1 MGSHVPS
8 LHAIIPA
15 GGAGTRLWPVSRAGR
30 PKFLLDLTGSG
41 RSLLQQTYDRLLPL
55 VGADGVN
62 VITGVRHRD
71 AVVAQLPELAADHVV
86 AEPSPRDSMPAI
98 GLMAALILQRDPE
111 ALVASFAADHLIR
124 DVDAFHEAVR
134 QAAAVAREGFVTTI
148 GLRPTSPSTAYG
160 YVETGDSLEVH
171 DAPDAVSVLRF
182 VEKPELEVAR
192 EYVQAGTFRWNA
204 GMFVARADVLLDH
217 LRREQ
222 PRLHAGIDEIV
233 AAWDSEERDT
243 VMQRTWPTLTKIAI
257 DHALAEPVAATG
269 GVAMVRA
276 DFGWSDIGDFAAVSE
291 AILAGDGDLGVVGEP
306 ELVTAVDS
314 SGVVVT
320 SGRTVS
326 VLGIDDVVVVDTP
339 DAVLV
344 TTRARAQQVKTLVE
358 MWREAGREDLL

>member
-8 LHAIIPA
+8 LHAISPA

-71 AVVAQLPELAADHVV
+71 AVVAQLPELTADHVV

-148 GLRPTSPSTAYG
+148 GLRPPSRSTAYC
-160 YVETGDSLEVH
+160 YVESGDSLEVQ
-171 DAPDAVSVLRF
+171 DGPDAVSVLRF
-182 VEKPELEVAR
+182 VEK
-192 EYVQAGTFRWNA
+192 
-204 GMFVARADVLLDH
+204 
-217 LRREQ
+217 
-222 PRLHAGIDEIV
+222 
-233 AAWDSEERDT
+233 
-243 VMQRTWPTLTKIAI
+243 
-257 DHALAEPVAATG
+257 
-269 GVAMVRA
+269 
-276 DFGWSDIGDFAAVSE
+276 
-291 AILAGDGDLGVVGEP
+291 
-306 ELVTAVDS
+306 
-314 SGVVVT
+314 
-320 SGRTVS
+320 
-326 VLGIDDVVVVDTP
+326 
-339 DAVLV
+339 
-344 TTRARAQQVKTLVE
+344 
-358 MWREAGREDLL
+358 